1 MYLSAVTPS
10 QILAPSAC
18 ASATL
23 SGGVGTAP
31 AEGGHL
37 VLGGEPLETGDQR
50 DLPTFQSFLD
60 PVRTDFKDLGVA
72 VFCVGH
78 DAGLGTGEAHRWSA
92 ESLHCHGDKG
102 AADALAGREQHVHLA
117 SRPAGAS
124 AAPLSPWQWS
134 DSADQR

>member
-23 SGGVGTAP
+23 SGGVGIAP
-31 AEGGHL
+31 AEGGRL

-60 PVRTDFKDLGVA
+60 PVHTDFK
-72 VFCVGH
+72 

-102 AADALAGREQHVHLA
+102 AADALAGREEHVHLV
-117 SRPAGAS
+117 SRRP
-124 AAPLSPWQWS
+124 
-134 DSADQR
+134 R